1 MKRKTKIKRAIIMG
15 LAFPAL
21 FTSVFLYT
29 PFSVYADEPSEEKEE
44 KYLDV
49 NILLPEEIFMLSDAY
64 AFNSDVNAGLSV
76 DAKGYVLGKVSL
88 EIYDDKDTCIDS
100 PVLFEQEVKTKHEEH
115 HHEKDDDAHD
125 GDDSGHGG
133 DETGNDNGNDA
144 GDNDGGNN
152 EGGNDEGGSGGTGG
166 NDESGSSADDN
177 DETVSGT
184 NDGKDNAGNDAEE
197 INESNEE
204 DNSDDV
210 ADNSDN
216 ENEIDNKE
224 NLDGEN
230 GNSETGNGNNETNN
244 ENNNGNNETNPA
256 REDTE
261 KHDENK
267 QPYETEY
274 ELDYDDVF
282 IMEDD
287 GLLKIKANVL
297 YYEIKEYKVGFFWKK
312 TKYKYIEKNEEIE
325 KNILIDK
332 TAPKIYIKFD
342 DENNGYY
349 FNHSRKAIIDISD
362 PHLDMES
369 VSTDI
374 NAEVT
379 DIEEGL
385 CKKELFFGPDG
396 YYSGK
401 IRAKDIFGNES
412 VYELSQFCIDTS
424 APSINVNISESDKKY
439 TSNKRT
445 AMIEILDEHLVGE
458 SKSEYVFREG
468 KDGFEITA
476 SDTAG
481 NTSYYKSEYFY
492 QDYTYPTVEINGV
505 SEGNIFNDEIDVNIK
520 GKDSH
525 FDPDASKVSLES
537 SINKEEIQYSFDD
550 KGDAY
555 IKDTNGLKDDYYVL
569 NWSVTDKA
577 LNTNKGEILFTI
589 NRNGSSF
596 SLGDTLRNI
605 LGEYSETV
613 SDININERNLS
624 RIDPED
630 VRILFTYNAKIFN
643 LSLGQD
649 YTIEETKDESGF
661 SYSYRFND
669 DLFEKEGV
677 YTISVANVD
686 EAGNNNDTR
695 FFDGTDEIRFGVKKE
710 KVLEIFKEG
719 SDEIPEDEIITETD
733 LINSILANNDPT
745 PEKMKKDDE
754 PELLQDDAPDIT
766 GKRLKDLEDKHSL
779 KAQSEKES
787 NEENPTPKKRKA
799 LYTVFVSAAAFLA
812 EGLIRLLK
820 AKKIIAK

>member
-64 AFNSDVNAGLSV
+64 AFNSDVNVGLSV

-115 HHEKDDDAHD
+115 HHGKDDDAHG

-133 DETGNDNGNDA
+133 DETGNDIDDHGNDI
-144 GDNDGGNN
+144 D
-152 EGGNDEGGSGGTGG
+152 ETGND
-166 NDESGSSADDN
+166 N
-177 DETVSGT
+177 
-184 NDGKDNAGNDAEE
+184 GNDAEE

-230 GNSETGNGNNETNN
+230 GNSETGNDNNETNN
-244 ENNNGNNETNPA
+244 ENNNGNNETNPG
-256 REDTE
+256 RVDTE

-274 ELDYDDVF
+274 ELNYDDVF

-332 TAPKIYIKFD
+332 TAPEIDIRFD

-374 NAEVT
+374 NAELT
-379 DIEEGL
+379 DIKEGL
-385 CKKELFFGPDG
+385 CKKEFFFGTDG

-445 AMIEILDEHLVGE
+445 AMIEILDEHLV
-458 SKSEYVFREG
+458 
-468 KDGFEITA
+468 
-476 SDTAG
+476 
-481 NTSYYKSEYFY
+481 
-492 QDYTYPTVEINGV
+492 
-505 SEGNIFNDEIDVNIK
+505 
-520 GKDSH
+520 
-525 FDPDASKVSLES
+525 
-537 SINKEEIQYSFDD
+537 
-550 KGDAY
+550 
-555 IKDTNGLKDDYYVL
+555 
-569 NWSVTDKA
+569 
-577 LNTNKGEILFTI
+577 
-589 NRNGSSF
+589 
-596 SLGDTLRNI
+596 
-605 LGEYSETV
+605 
-613 SDININERNLS
+613 
-624 RIDPED
+624 
-630 VRILFTYNAKIFN
+630 
-643 LSLGQD
+643 
-649 YTIEETKDESGF
+649 
-661 SYSYRFND
+661 
-669 DLFEKEGV
+669 
-677 YTISVANVD
+677 
-686 EAGNNNDTR
+686 
-695 FFDGTDEIRFGVKKE
+695 
-710 KVLEIFKEG
+710 
-719 SDEIPEDEIITETD
+719 
-733 LINSILANNDPT
+733 
-745 PEKMKKDDE
+745 
-754 PELLQDDAPDIT
+754 
-766 GKRLKDLEDKHSL
+766 
-779 KAQSEKES
+779 
-787 NEENPTPKKRKA
+787 
-799 LYTVFVSAAAFLA
+799 
-812 EGLIRLLK
+812 
-820 AKKIIAK
+820 